1 MKRVASASKWNRKK
15 LIFPIDL
22 SESYGK
28 WSWLETLS
36 VARVLAE

>member
-1 MKRVASASKWNRKK
+1 MKRWNTKK

-28 WSWLETLS
+28 CL
-36 VARVLAE
+36 ARVLAE